1 MTDRSAFTAAQV
13 HDNGGP
19 LVQVRLGPSGL
30 PAAARAAGRIAA
42 PPERVWATIT
52 DVESYARH
60 VPMMT
65 RVRQQG
71 ERVTVDLGFKVALF
85 SVGFHFVA
93 ELRRDD
99 AGRTL
104 ALHGISGEPRD
115 LRLSFVVE
123 PFDGDPSA
131 TLLHTGGEFD
141 PLSVGWLAKYFLKH
155 HPEIQVGMFPGVAL
169 SLLGAMKKAAES

>member
-1 MTDRSAFTAAQV
+1 MSRSAFTAAQV
-13 HDNGGP
+13 RENGGP
-19 LVQVRLGPSGL
+19 LVQVRLGENGL

-42 PPERVWATIT
+42 PPTRVWAAVT

-65 RVRQQG
+65 RVRRQG
-71 ERVTVDLGFKVALF
+71 DRVTVDLGFKVSLF

-93 ELRRDD
+93 EVHKDE
-99 AGRTL
+99 AARTL
-104 ALHGISGEPRD
+104 SLHGVSGEPRD

-123 PFDGDPSA
+123 PFGDDAGA
-131 TLLHTGGEFD
+131 TLLHTSGEFD

-155 HPEIQVGMFPGVAL
+155 HPEIQMGMFPGVTL
-169 SLLGAMKKAAES
+169 SLLGAMTKASMGR